1 MQDEGIDGFFLT
13 NLTNIRYLCGFT
25 GSNAFLLVGAG
36 DAWFVSDGRYRLQAA
51 DQVVEAEIEI
61 CNTHDEVISTL
72 RDRAKTMK
80 CTRIGFEGASV
91 TVGSRTSGWELP
103 PGKDKLELYFAG
115 TELVMTGGWV
125 EALRKVKEPAEIEL
139 MRQAAEMA
147 DAGLAFV
154 LGRIKT
160 GQTEKQIALELE
172 FYLRSQ
178 GAEDVSFDPIVA
190 TGKHSAYV
198 HAQPSDRTVEKG
210 EFLLLDLGCRYKG
223 YCSDLSRTVV
233 VGTATQRHKDMYEAV
248 LAAQVAGLSAARS
261 GASCGQ
267 VDEAARSVLTEA
279 GLGEAFSH
287 GLGHGVGLEIHEEP
301 SLKKSFQELLA
312 PNNVITIE
320 PGAYIEG
327 FGGVRIED
335 LIVVR
340 EADFPQILSAAP
352 KELVE
357 L

>member
-1 MQDEGIDGFFLT
+1 MQEEGIDAFFLT
-13 NLTNIRYLCGFT
+13 NLTNIRYLSGFT

-36 DAWFVSDGRYRLQAA
+36 GAWFVSDGRYRLQAA
-51 DQVVEAEIEI
+51 EQVVEAEIQI
-61 CNTHDEVISTL
+61 CNTHAEVISTL
-72 RDRAKTMK
+72 GDCAKTLHSSK
-80 CTRIGFEGASV
+80 IGFEGASV

-103 PGKDKLELYFAG
+103 PGIDKLELYFEG
-115 TELVMTGGWV
+115 TELFPTGGWV

-154 LGRIKT
+154 LGRIEP
-160 GQTEKQIALELE
+160 GQTEKQIALDLE
-172 FYLRSQ
+172 FYLRSN

-210 EFLLLDLGCRYKG
+210 EFLLFDLGCRYKG

-233 VGTATQRHKDMYEAV
+233 VGAATQRHKDMYEAV
-248 LAAQVAGLSAARS
+248 LAAQVAGLSAAR
-261 GASCGQ
+261 AHMSCGQ
-267 VDEAARSVLTEA
+267 VDEAARSVLVEA

-301 SLKKSFQELLA
+301 SLKKAFEELLA

-335 LIVVR
+335 LIVVQ
-340 EADFPQILSAAP
+340 EEDAPQILSAAP